1 VPLGPTP
8 FDTVMILLPIW
19 LPALVIGLGLQWLVI
34 RGAVLSALRRHAS
47 DQHRPR
53 DPE

>member
-1 VPLGPTP
+1 
-8 FDTVMILLPIW
+8 MILLPIW
-19 LPALVIGLGLQWLVI
+19 LPALVIGLALQWLVI

-47 DQHRPR
+47 NQHRPR

>member
-1 VPLGPTP
+1 MPLGPTP

-19 LPALVIGLGLQWLVI
+19 LPTLVIGLALQWLVI

-47 DQHRPR
+47 EQRGVR
-53 DPE
+53 DTE